1 MVKLSYRNIWII
13 FIQCR
18 TQFVQ
23 SYNRFN
29 QYRCMGFF
37 KEGNSMTN
45 KEKEMIEEAI
55 KILGMY
61 DRSCK
66 ISMGMAMANTRKF
79 LKDNFLNEERSDEW
93 RINQFNRNRKLEDQV
108 STIEEMENK
117 VKEMYES
124 EL

>member
-37 KEGNSMTN
+37 KEYKSMKYKNKDGIELSYTN
-45 KEKEMIEEAI
+45 DNDMSQVLVKEVIEEAI

-66 ISMGMAMANTRKF
+66 ISMGMAMMNTKKF
-79 LKDNFLNEERSDEW
+79 LKTNFN
-93 RINQFNRNRKLEDQV
+93 
-108 STIEEMENK
+108 IEN
-117 VKEMYES
+117 
-124 EL
+124 